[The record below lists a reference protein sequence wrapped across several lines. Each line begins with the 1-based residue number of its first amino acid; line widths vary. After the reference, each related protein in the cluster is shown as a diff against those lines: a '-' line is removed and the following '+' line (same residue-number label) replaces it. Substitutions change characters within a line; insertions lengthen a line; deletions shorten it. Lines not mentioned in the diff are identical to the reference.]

1 MAELSKKYIQPS
13 ENLYEVKMPVFTSE
27 EESESQ
33 ELTLHKRNNEGCES
47 LVPAVLAQT
56 QFENY
61 DLS

>member
-1 MAELSKKYIQPS
+1 
-13 ENLYEVKMPVFTSE
+13 MPIFTSE

-33 ELTLHKRNNEGCES
+33 ELTLHKRNHEGCES
-47 LVPAVLAQT
+47 LAPPALAQT

>member
-1 MAELSKKYIQPS
+1 
-13 ENLYEVKMPVFTSE
+13 MPVFTSE

-47 LVPAVLAQT
+47 LVPALLAQT